1 MSVEEAGELARR
13 AIYGATFRDAASGG
27 CVSGMFL
34 STSSCLFSFCSIFI
48 TIVILARDIRY
59 FYFAIASY
67 KNKTI

>member
-34 STSSCLFSFCSIFI
+34 STSSCLFSFCGIFI

-59 FYFAIASY
+59 FYLAIMPVARI
-67 KNKTI
+67 NI